1 MKRRFLHP
9 TPRPHLG
16 STPEMDFPKF
26 DGEDYQ
32 VWLDNCELYFEIYGV
47 SELMKVKFAA
57 LNCVGNAALWL
68 KMAQKRRQF
77 VHWHDLR
84 TAVQEKW
91 GKNKHKFH
99 MRQLLLLSQTSSV
112 DEYTSKFDTLRHQI
126 LLADPHTS
134 EVFFVE
140 RYIAGLRPEIRTAA
154 ILHQLE
160 DVDTASCLALLQE
173 VELNN
178 DKACNSSKFSQ
189 RSFVKQSN
197 NGDRNKRQSAPE
209 EPRKVA
215 EKLEA
220 LRAYSKAKNL
230 CFKCGEP
237 WARGHKCPDKVPLH
251 IGEE

>member
-1 MKRRFLHP
+1 M
-9 TPRPHLG
+9 
-16 STPEMDFPKF
+16 
-26 DGEDYQ
+26 
-32 VWLDNCELYFEIYGV
+32 
-47 SELMKVKFAA
+47 
-57 LNCVGNAALWL
+57 
-68 KMAQKRRQF
+68 
-77 VHWHDLR
+77 
-84 TAVQEKW
+84 
-91 GKNKHKFH
+91 
-99 MRQLLLLSQTSSV
+99 
-112 DEYTSKFDTLRHQI
+112 
-126 LLADPHTS
+126 
-134 EVFFVE
+134 FFVE

-173 VELNN
+173 VELDNN
-178 DKACNSSKFSQ
+178 KAGNSSKSSQ

-197 NGDRNKRQSAPE
+197 NGDRNKHQSTPK

-220 LRAYSKAKNL
+220 LRAYRKAKNL